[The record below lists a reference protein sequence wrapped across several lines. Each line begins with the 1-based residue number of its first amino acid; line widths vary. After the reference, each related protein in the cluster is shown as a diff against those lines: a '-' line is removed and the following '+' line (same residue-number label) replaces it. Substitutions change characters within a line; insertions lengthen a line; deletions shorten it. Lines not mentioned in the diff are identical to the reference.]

1 MSCLHQR
8 LQRLLA
14 LQSGAHL
21 SGDDYLTP
29 AQAKQIEIEI
39 ESLQA
44 QIALN
49 RHLFD
54 LSQEYTN
61 GLHTP

>member
-8 LQRLLA
+8 LERLRA

-39 ESLQA
+39 ESVEA
-44 QIALN
+44 QIAVN
-49 RHLFD
+49 RHLFE
-54 LSQEYTN
+54 LSQEYTD